1 LHCRNPNVTIGKIN
15 SELFNAVGNTNF
27 SKDGAFPFL
36 LRRNEVT
43 GISSNS
49 KTPIFSVAISLKGNT
64 AISTKDLFYLSD
76 SITKNIA
83 YTEASIPL
91 KLELNNLLIAV
102 ESSDKEELLVY
113 PNPSENNFVAV
124 NTTDANMPIEIFDL
138 HGRLLMNYIVTP
150 NSKSVLS
157 EHLFKESGVYLLR
170 SRVKGQTS
178 IMKLVKL

>member
-1 LHCRNPNVTIGKIN
+1 LHYRNPNVTIGKIN

-27 SKDGAFPFL
+27 SGDGAFPFL
-36 LRRNEVT
+36 LRRIGVT

-64 AISTKDLFYLSD
+64 AISAKDLFYLSD

-83 YTEASIPL
+83 YANASIPL

-102 ESSDKEELLVY
+102 ESSDKGELVVY
-113 PNPSENNFVAV
+113 PNPSESNFVVV
-124 NTTDANMPIEIFDL
+124 NTTDMNMPIEIFDL
-138 HGRLLMNYIVTP
+138 HGRIIANQVLSA

-157 EHLFKESGVYLLR
+157 EQLFKESGVFLLR